1 MTEVGDRGRWQ
12 RISELFDRALDLEP
26 SARAVLLDVECAGDP
41 VLRAELERMLAAD
54 AQTHVFD
61 QGAAEA
67 VSLADDSGVLDE
79 DSPESLGSHL
89 GHWLLEAVIGRG
101 GMGTVYAA
109 RRDDRD
115 TEQRAALKRLHRRW
129 DGSLQAQRFLQER
142 RILASLSHPN
152 IPGLIDHGLDEDSR
166 PWFALELVQGQ
177 SLIRWADEHQLDL
190 RARLDLFRQVCAAV
204 QHAHEH
210 FVVHRDLKPENIL
223 VDGAGHPKVLD
234 FGVAKR
240 TDDVAGATRTGVFVG
255 FTPEY
260 AAPEQVSGGAISA
273 ATDVYALGVI
283 LYQLLTG
290 NLPYRFDQDDLHATT
305 EAITGRTAAR
315 LEQAIT
321 TGTAQEVDSRLSQ
334 RNTDLRAFKR
344 FVKGDLSRIVQTALA
359 KEPPRRYA
367 SVQAFSNDL
376 ERFLKGRTVSV
387 SGDTFA
393 YRTRKY
399 IGRNRWGVAMGTL
412 AALALIGGTLFS
424 TYRAEQERLQR
435 ERSDKMLAF
444 MGQLF
449 VTGGEGAFGN
459 QLSATQ
465 LLERAVERI
474 DANFADDA
482 RSRAELLGVVG
493 GAYTGMGL
501 HEQAPVH
508 MQRALETF
516 APFRD
521 SDPQKYLLHATS
533 LVNAIADNGQYEE
546 VVKQVDEILP
556 FAKLHGQ
563 GEEGSHA
570 SLLHARGSAQRLLG
584 DLEASEADL
593 RMAISEFESLGL
605 PDAAAGAYTDLA
617 ATLSDRGDPQAAL
630 DMLRKGEQRY
640 GARRSE
646 INRLIDLQNQARE
659 LFRLGRAA
667 EGIPLLEKAVP
678 GLEALGGPAF
688 NRTVVARNGLAQ
700 HYAAVGRN
708 ADALVM
714 VERNLQLQGDSD
726 TVNPVDLTVTRMIY
740 AKLLVYSGR
749 FAQALP
755 IAREGMAFF
764 LKEYPEPTS
773 MRGRAH
779 WILGE
784 TLLQSGHCGEAL
796 PLLRGALADELA
808 TTGGKPSN
816 GIGEAHDSLGRCL
829 LVQGDTRAALE
840 AFQNA
845 EAQFTQ
851 TLGAEDRRTL
861 RSRIHRQW
869 ALHVQAPTPQTL
881 AALASSRTQLVKV
894 LGSEETPVIWQL
906 DLLLDG
912 LSGKAGTTRLSPER
926 RRQIEQALAKE
937 AASPQAPRF
946 VGLNSFS

>member
-1 MTEVGDRGRWQ
+1 MTNEVDRLRWQ
-12 RISELFDRALDLEP
+12 RISELFDRALDLDP
-26 SARAVLLDVECAGDP
+26 AARAILLEVECADDP
-41 VLRAELERMLAAD
+41 ALRAELERMLAAD
-54 AQTHVFD
+54 TNTHVFD
-61 QGAAEA
+61 QGAAGASIDLDPVNDEE
-67 VSLADDSGVLDE
+67 SGQD
-79 DSPESLGSHL
+79 LGSHL
-89 GHWLLEAVIGRG
+89 GHWLLEEVIGRG

-177 SLIRWADEHQLDL
+177 PLVRWADEQQLDL

-204 QHAHEH
+204 QYAHEH

-240 TDDVAGATRTGVFVG
+240 IDDAAGATRTGVFVG

-290 NLPYRFDQDDLHATT
+290 NLPYTFDQDDLHATT

-321 TGTAQEVDSRLSQ
+321 TGTAQEVDARLSQ

-393 YRTRKY
+393 YRARKY

-482 RSRAELLGVVG
+482 RSRAELLEVVG

-501 HEQAPVH
+501 HEQAPAH

-521 SDPQKYLLHATS
+521 SDPQQYLLYATS

-546 VVKQVDEILP
+546 VVKQVGGILP
-556 FAKLHGQ
+556 FAARHGLD
-563 GEEGSHA
+563 GVHEHA
-570 SLLHARGSAQRLLG
+570 ALLHARGSAQRQLG
-584 DLEASEADL
+584 DLDAAQADL
-593 RMAISEFESLGL
+593 RMAIKEYEVLESA
-605 PDAAAGAYTDLA
+605 DAAGAYTDLA
-617 ATLSDRGDPQAAL
+617 ATLSDAGDPQAAL
-630 DMLRKGEQRY
+630 DLLRKGEQRY
-640 GARRSE
+640 GAGRSE

-659 LFRLGRAA
+659 LYRLGRAA
-667 EGIPLLEKAVP
+667 EAIPLLQRAVP
-678 GLEALGGPAF
+678 GLEALGGDAF
-688 NRTVVARNGLAQ
+688 NRTVVARNSLAQ
-700 HYAAVGRN
+700 AYAAVGRN
-708 ADALVM
+708 ADALTM

-726 TVNPVDLTVTRMIY
+726 TVSQGDLTVTRMIY

-764 LKEYPEPTS
+764 LKEYPEPTN

-784 TLLQSGHCGEAL
+784 TLLQSGHCGEGI
-796 PLLRGALADELA
+796 PVLRAALADELVVTDGKLTA
-808 TTGGKPSN
+808 TTA
-816 GIGEAHDSLGRCL
+816 EAKDSLGRCL
-829 LVQGDTRAALE
+829 LMQGDIKAAMAML
-840 AFQNA
+840 QQA
-845 EAQFTQ
+845 EEEFTDA
-851 TLGAEDRRTL
+851 LSAEDRRTL

-881 AALASSRTQLVKV
+881 AALASSRSQLVKV

-912 LSGKAGTTRLSPER
+912 LSGKSDATRLTPER